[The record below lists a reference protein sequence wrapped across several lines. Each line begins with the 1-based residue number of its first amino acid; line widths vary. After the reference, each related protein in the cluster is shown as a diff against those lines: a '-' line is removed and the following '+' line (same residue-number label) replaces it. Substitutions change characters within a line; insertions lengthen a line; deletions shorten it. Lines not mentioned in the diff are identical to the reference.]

1 MRTGEA
7 MSTDWRARAG
17 QAMED
22 SGHRLGGARK
32 AVVDLLARQDCC
44 LSAQEIRD
52 ELRSEGPGV
61 GLASV
66 YRAIELLLGLG
77 LVQRVDVGDGGQRYE
92 AVVPGGEHHH
102 HAVCESCGRVTAFED
117 PRLEQAIEQVSGRL
131 GQSVRGH
138 DVLLRGTCARCER
151 TPAASGRSGS

>member
-1 MRTGEA
+1 MRIREA
-7 MSTDWRARAG
+7 MTADWKARAG
-17 QAMED
+17 QAMEE

-32 AVVDLLARQDCC
+32 AVVELLSHQDCC

-52 ELRSEGPGV
+52 QLRSEGTEV

-66 YRAIELLLGLG
+66 YRTIELLLGLG
-77 LVQRVDVGDGGQRYE
+77 LVQRVDVGEGGQRYE
-92 AVVPGGEHHH
+92 AIVPGGEHHH

-117 PRLEQAIEQVSGRL
+117 PRLERAIERVSGRI
-131 GQSVRGH
+131 GQSVSGH

-151 TPAASGRSGS
+151 RAVSSGRARS

>member
-1 MRTGEA
+1 MPAGEA
-7 MSTDWRARAG
+7 MSGEWRARAG

-22 SGHRLGGARK
+22 SGHRLGGARQ
-32 AVVDLLARQDCC
+32 AVVDLLSRQDCC

-52 ELRSEGPGV
+52 ELRSEGVVV

-66 YRAIELLLGLG
+66 YRTIELLLGLG
-77 LVQRVDVGDGGQRYE
+77 LVQRVDVGGGGQRYE

-117 PRLEQAIEQVSGRL
+117 PRLEQAIERVSGRL
-131 GQSVRGH
+131 GQSVSGH
-138 DVLLRGTCARCER
+138 DVLLRGTCVRCER
-151 TPAASGRSGS
+151 TPVASSRSRS

>member
-32 AVVDLLARQDCC
+32 AVVDLLSRQDCC
-44 LSAQEIRD
+44 LSAQEICD
-52 ELRSEGPGV
+52 ELRSEGAGV

-66 YRAIELLLGLG
+66 YRTIELLLGLG
-77 LVQRVDVGDGGQRYE
+77 LVQRVDVGEGGQRYE

-117 PRLEQAIEQVSGRL
+117 HRLEQAIEQVSGRL
-131 GQSVRGH
+131 GQSVSGH

-151 TPAASGRSGS
+151 TAVASSRPRS